1 MEGMKKLLAAM
12 FVALL
17 MVGCGEDF
25 VDFKN
30 LIFDQGRG
38 IMCTKGEF
46 GIPDTPYTG
55 RAVSFYHD
63 DYEGQQKVEGNYKDG
78 NIHGIWM
85 EWYENG
91 LKSAERNQKDGKLIS
106 AESWKPN
113 GEKCPVTN
121 VKDGNGVVVEYNT
134 DGTEEF
140 RITFKD
146 GEPVYD

>member
-1 MEGMKKLLAAM
+1 M

-30 LIFDQGRG
+30 LIFDPGRG
-38 IMCTKGEF
+38 IMCTKGEI
-46 GIPDTPYTG
+46 GNIGNPYTG

-63 DYEGQQKVEGNYKDG
+63 DYEGQQKVEGNYKYG

-91 LKSAERNQKDGKLIS
+91 LKSAERNHKDGKLIS
-106 AESWKPN
+106 AECWKPN
-113 GEKCPVTN
+113 GEKCPETN
-121 VKDGNGVVVEYNT
+121 VKDGNGVVVEYNE
-134 DGTEEF
+134 DGTEEA
-140 RITFKD
+140 RLTFKD
-146 GEPVYD
+146 GEPVFD